1 MTRIYETGLL
11 NELKR
16 NGWRK
21 RNKLTGIYKIVVQ
34 YHDTR
39 HQRKKQLTVKD
50 NKKYQHIYV
59 VVNNIVENQ
68 EGRDT
73 TKKYICIREKEKT
86 KCVTYFDSM
95 L

>member
-21 RNKLTGIYKIVVQ
+21 RNKLTGIYKIVIQ

-59 VVNNIVENQ
+59 VVNNIENENQ

-73 TKKYICIREKEKT
+73 TKKYMYERKREDK
-86 KCVTYFDSM
+86 V
-95 L
+95 